1 MHKIPHYAFKH
12 ISKTVSGSVAG
23 SPKTEREC
31 GGPDGLTKAK
41 KKKKKKHRK
50 ERKPPENGGRKD
62 RYTGKIARG
71 EKEETSV
78 GEGESDFS
86 R

>member
-1 MHKIPHYAFKH
+1 MIPHYAFKH
-12 ISKTVSGSVAG
+12 ISKTINARPKRSV
-23 SPKTEREC
+23 EC

-41 KKKKKKHRK
+41 KAQ
-50 ERKPPENGGRKD
+50 EREKTPGKWREKD
-62 RYTGKIARG
+62 RHTGKIARG

>member
-1 MHKIPHYAFKH
+1 MEEKDSY
-12 ISKTVSGSVAG
+12 
-23 SPKTEREC
+23 E
-31 GGPDGLTKAK
+31 AK
-41 KKKKKKHRK
+41 
-50 ERKPPENGGRKD
+50 ESE
-62 RYTGKIARG
+62 G

>member
-12 ISKTVSGSVAG
+12 ISKTVSGSIAR
-23 SPKTEREC
+23 SPKTKREW
-31 GGPDGLTKAK
+31 GGPEGGK
-41 KKKKKKHRK
+41 KKKKKKKNHRK